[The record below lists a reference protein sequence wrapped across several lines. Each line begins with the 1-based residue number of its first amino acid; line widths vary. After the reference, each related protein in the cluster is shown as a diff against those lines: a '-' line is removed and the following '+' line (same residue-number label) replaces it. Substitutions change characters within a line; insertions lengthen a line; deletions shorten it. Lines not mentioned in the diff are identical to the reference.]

1 MRSPIPSITISKVMS
16 FNNAGMPD
24 SEQFKIS
31 AIIDTPDEITPLGSI
46 RFEDASDLV
55 ALFNILGTYI
65 RMYDLDQAEDADAEE
80 QEEDRQLRLS

>member
-1 MRSPIPSITISKVMS
+1 MSRNIPTITIGQVMN
-16 FNNAGMPD
+16 FNSAGMPD
-24 SEQFKIS
+24 NVQYEIA